1 MEGLYLT
8 SMKHKSIWK
17 KEKEGM
23 LSKHKIK
30 GTDQQVIF
38 FVDNDQQGMQYD
50 MDVNANGNKEQE
62 IELDDDDALQH
73 ELEALE
79 DDIQDYGVYADAI
92 NVVLE
97 EEELPDSDEEEN
109 DANANEPINA
119 RELTNPQRRAIYEL
133 LLTKSLDGYLE
144 KGSTRVVAEVFN
156 VSIRTVQRIWKRAQL
171 CIAHG
176 VQINVDSR
184 KRYNCGRKKVEIDLS
199 VVAAIPLR
207 QRSTIRSLA
216 DALGVPKSTL
226 HRLFKEGHLQRHSN
240 SLKPYLKEANKKERL
255 RWCVGM
261 LDHRTLPNNPKFI
274 EMENIIHID
283 EKWFNATKKDK
294 TYYLHPLEP
303 EPYKTVQN
311 KNAIEQVMF
320 LSAVA
325 RPRFDDEVGQMGL
338 DIRLV
343 NQPPNS
349 PDMNCLDLGFFA
361 SLQSLTS
368 TRVSSNMEELIENI
382 HKEYN
387 DYNPNTL
394 NRVFV
399 TLQSCYIEVMKA
411 SGGNKYKIPHMN
423 KERLEALGILP
434 KVLCCDHQLY
444 ERAVQLLVD

>member
-1 MEGLYLT
+1 M
-8 SMKHKSIWK
+8 
-17 KEKEGM
+17 
-23 LSKHKIK
+23 
-30 GTDQQVIF
+30 
-38 FVDNDQQGMQYD
+38 
-50 MDVNANGNKEQE
+50 
-62 IELDDDDALQH
+62 QH

-199 VVAAIPLR
+199 VVVAIPLR

-216 DALGVPKSTL
+216 EALGVPKSTL
-226 HRLFKEGHLQRHSN
+226 HRLFKEGHLRRHSN

-261 LDHRTLPNNPKFI
+261 LDHRTLSNNPKFI

-325 RPRFDDEVGQMGL
+325 RPRFDDEGNCTFDGKIGIWPFV
-338 DIRLV
+338 RKV
-343 NQPPNS
+343 TQPS
-349 PDMNCLDLGFFA
+349 YKCCL
-361 SLQSLTS
+361 
-368 TRVSSNMEELIENI
+368 LIFI
-382 HKEYN
+382 S
-387 DYNPNTL
+387 
-394 NRVFV
+394 VFHV
-399 TLQSCYIEVMKA
+399 
-411 SGGNKYKIPHMN
+411 
-423 KERLEALGILP
+423 
-434 KVLCCDHQLY
+434 
-444 ERAVQLLVD
+444 